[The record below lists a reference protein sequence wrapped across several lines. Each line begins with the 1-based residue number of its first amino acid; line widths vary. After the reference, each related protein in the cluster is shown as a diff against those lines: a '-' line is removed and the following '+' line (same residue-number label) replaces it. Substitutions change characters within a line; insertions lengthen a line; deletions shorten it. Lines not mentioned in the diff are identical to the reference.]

1 MTVLFI
7 FGIGMLGGTYLLPLY
22 MQKGLGYTA
31 VMAGSVF
38 LPVGLIQGI
47 LSTLSGFLTRYLK
60 ILPLVFAGVLVMSL
74 SFYLA
79 SRFTIHTTHGSIMWV
94 LYLRGFGMGLTFAP
108 LNLFSLKNLS
118 LKDMAAASGIANS
131 VKQLSG
137 SIGIAMLTA
146 IMTSRTSYHAARES
160 LSSAETFVGGI
171 TDDFGVVCLITLA
184 SLLPFLLMLVKR
196 RTGRTR
202 TDVSK

>member
-1 MTVLFI
+1 M
-7 FGIGMLGGTYLLPLY
+7 
-22 MQKGLGYTA
+22 
-31 VMAGSVF
+31 
-38 LPVGLIQGI
+38 
-47 LSTLSGFLTRYLK
+47 
-60 ILPLVFAGVLVMSL
+60 
-74 SFYLA
+74 LA
-79 SRFTIHTTHGSIMWV
+79 SASLLALPTTFIMLIV
-94 LYLRGFGMGLTFAP
+94 QGCFGLLNRIAPP

-196 RTGRTR
+196 RTGRTG

>member
-1 MTVLFI
+1 
-7 FGIGMLGGTYLLPLY
+7 
-22 MQKGLGYTA
+22 
-31 VMAGSVF
+31 
-38 LPVGLIQGI
+38 
-47 LSTLSGFLTRYLK
+47 
-60 ILPLVFAGVLVMSL
+60 
-74 SFYLA
+74 
-79 SRFTIHTTHGSIMWV
+79 MWV

-160 LSSAETFVGGI
+160 LSSAEAFVGGI

-196 RTGRTR
+196 RTGRTG